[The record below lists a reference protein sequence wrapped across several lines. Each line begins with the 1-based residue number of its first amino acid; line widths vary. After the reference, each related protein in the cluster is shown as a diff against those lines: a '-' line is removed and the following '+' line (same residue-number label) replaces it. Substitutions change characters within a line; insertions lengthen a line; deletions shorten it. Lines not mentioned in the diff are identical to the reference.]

1 MLSWERLIASLWKAS
16 GLVAEMKINRYIPG
30 PDSRSKEEDSLLY
43 SCYLYFFI
51 GGKIHSFMS
60 DFVVGISILNI

>member
-16 GLVAEMKINRYIPG
+16 GLLAEMEINRYIPG
-30 PDSRSKEEDSLLY
+30 PDSRSKEDSLLY